1 MAEKRHYPRAPITE
15 AVIEIRFDDPMSARD
30 MERVTDTSHWPS
42 RKRRLSDIP
51 AGRMNVRSRAH
62 RTAAALA
69 LRWAA
74 IRAAPRSTIVLT
86 GINHHL
92 AASDFFL

>member
-1 MAEKRHYPRAPITE
+1 
-15 AVIEIRFDDPMSARD
+15 
-30 MERVTDTSHWPS
+30 
-42 RKRRLSDIP
+42 
-51 AGRMNVRSRAH
+51 MNVRSRAH